1 MGEVFL
7 SFQQITRSDCA
18 VDMNDLEQ
26 IILPLTKPPEI
37 GIRFT
42 LLQLFMEKWLKFI
55 LSIILAESE
64 YFNLLESR
72 TWDKTARDFV
82 RKENKKRTTIGIKVW
97 GDLLCYTNYP
107 QAAGKK
113 KEFFL

>member
-1 MGEVFL
+1 
-7 SFQQITRSDCA
+7 
-18 VDMNDLEQ
+18 
-26 IILPLTKPPEI
+26 
-37 GIRFT
+37 
-42 LLQLFMEKWLKFI
+42 MEKWLKFI